1 MCVCVCVCVCM
12 CVCER
17 ERVLCE
23 EPWEMKIF
31 IWVKVLSGRRSEIL
45 CAFGSK
51 LKNQLILLFSL
62 FLLLFINFIV
72 LFGTF
77 LVLFMSLTV
86 LFQLTFTFIYRTF
99 NKKFS
104 VSVK

>member
-1 MCVCVCVCVCM
+1 MCVCMCVCVCV

-51 LKNQLILLFSL
+51 LKSQVILLFSL
-62 FLLLFINFIV
+62 FLLLFMIS
-72 LFGTF
+72 LHF
-77 LVLFMSLTV
+77 LVLFMDLII
-86 LFQLTFTFIYRTF
+86 LFQLTFTFIYTTF

-104 VSVK
+104 VSAK